1 MNPGLV
7 DGPLR
12 NFLAEHDRANDS
24 RGDVGRRERRP
35 HYGAESLGMSPRV
48 ANVALIEQDD
58 PLQRVPELVSLLLV
72 GLVLLLLAALL
83 FLLLLLCQLL
93 FSTPTSR
100 VVGADSNWERRT
112 KRSATNWVASRV
124 ASFRQGRRL
133 ERRGA
138 TGRAPFAKR
147 EKLETSLTASL
158 PH

>member
-12 NFLAEHDRANDS
+12 NFVAEHERANDF

-35 HYGAESLGMSPRV
+35 HHGAVGLVMSPRV
-48 ANVALIEQDD
+48 AHVALIEQHD
-58 PLQRVPELVSLLLV
+58 PLQRLPELASLLLF

-100 VVGADSNWERRT
+100 VVGADSNWERSVRQQT
-112 KRSATNWVASRV
+112 GSRHE
-124 ASFRQGRRL
+124 SRPSIKEEDGK
-133 ERRGA
+133 GA
-138 TGRAPFAKR
+138 APLA
-147 EKLETSLTASL
+147 A
-158 PH
+158 PHSPKGSN